1 MTVVFIGGTNGL
13 LSQETVR
20 IILALVLS
28 DQDDIGCGAQSAKAT
43 DKNCSGGSGWK
54 GFFYDDLPES
64 TQGPGRSCRK
74 HNCPPSGKTRELP
87 DQGRAIY
94 RHIADQST
102 PDRVAG
108 HHQEFV

>member
-43 DKNCSGGSGWK
+43 DKNCSGGLE
-54 GFFYDDLPES
+54 GFFL
-64 TQGPGRSCRK
+64 
-74 HNCPPSGKTRELP
+74 
-87 DQGRAIY
+87 
-94 RHIADQST
+94 
-102 PDRVAG
+102 
-108 HHQEFV
+108 

>member
-54 GFFYDDLPES
+54 GILYDELPES
-64 TQGPGRSCRK
+64 TLGARRSCGS
-74 HNCPPSGKTRELP
+74 HNGLPTGKARGLPGQGGAICRHYACPS
-87 DQGRAIY
+87 
-94 RHIADQST
+94 
-102 PDRVAG
+102 
-108 HHQEFV
+108 

>member
-28 DQDDIGCGAQSAKAT
+28 NQDDIGCGAQSAKAT

-64 TQGPGRSCRK
+64 TQRAVKKLPK
-74 HNCPPSGKTRELP
+74 AQWPSIWKSP
-87 DQGRAIY
+87 RASSS
-94 RHIADQST
+94 R
-102 PDRVAG
+102 RG
-108 HHQEFV
+108 NM

>member
-54 GFFYDDLPES
+54 GFFYYDLPEA
-64 TQGPGRSCRK
+64 TQGPGRSCRT
-74 HNCPPSGKTRELP
+74 HDGPPSGKASGLP
-87 DQGRAIY
+87 GQGGGSCRP
-94 RHIADQST
+94 IADPSSR
-102 PDRVAG
+102 DGVAW
-108 HHQEFV
+108 

>member
-43 DKNCSGGSGWK
+43 DKNCSGGPGWK
-54 GFFYDDLPES
+54 GFFYDDLPETS
-64 TQGPGRSCRK
+64 ERE
-74 HNCPPSGKTRELP
+74 GKRCARDNGLPFGKVREVP
-87 DQGRAIY
+87 VQDGVIC
-94 RHIADQST
+94 RHIAEPST
-102 PDRVAG
+102 RKGSRG
-108 HHQEFV
+108 HPK

>member
-20 IILALVLS
+20 IILALALS

-54 GFFYDDLPES
+54 GFFL
-64 TQGPGRSCRK
+64 
-74 HNCPPSGKTRELP
+74 
-87 DQGRAIY
+87 
-94 RHIADQST
+94 
-102 PDRVAG
+102 
-108 HHQEFV
+108 

>member
-54 GFFYDDLPES
+54 GFVYDDLPES
-64 TQGPGRSCRK
+64 TQGP
-74 HNCPPSGKTRELP
+74 
-87 DQGRAIY
+87 
-94 RHIADQST
+94 
-102 PDRVAG
+102 
-108 HHQEFV
+108 